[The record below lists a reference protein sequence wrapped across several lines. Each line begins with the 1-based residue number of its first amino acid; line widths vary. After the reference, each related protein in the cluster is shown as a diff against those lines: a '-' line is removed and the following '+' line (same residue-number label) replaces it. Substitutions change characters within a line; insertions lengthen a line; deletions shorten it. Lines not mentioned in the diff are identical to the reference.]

1 MVTAVERD
9 KALQVG
15 LKDKEWRKIF
25 DGKSGMNEV
34 YYEIITRTP
43 SEVFRRV
50 ITRMVAATV
59 DESVFV
65 LTENGD
71 TGTVMYDQLCDYLL
85 NALAARNGDYD
96 SSIDGLDAYTA
107 AIAENMREI
116 GNGVGLRD
124 LAWYMYARADDD
136 TRHWIYVE
144 LVKRMGISVVL
155 TLILDLYKGYK
166 ICETKHQN
174 NRIFRLAMNAAQSEK
189 ERIADRL
196 EKEIENTITI
206 ARKESNYNN
215 FRAAL
220 IFDMGQIYNI
230 FTPEKI
236 KKTGEVLELK
246 DFRAMIRAM

>member
-1 MVTAVERD
+1 MVSAVERD
-9 KALQVG
+9 KALQIG
-15 LKDKEWRKIF
+15 LKGKDWRKIF
-25 DGKSGMNEV
+25 DSKSGMNEV

-43 SEVFRRV
+43 DAVYRRV
-50 ITRMVAATV
+50 ITRMVAATI
-59 DESVFV
+59 DESAFV
-65 LTENGD
+65 LTEDGD
-71 TGTVMYDQLCDYLL
+71 TGALMYDKLCEYLL

-96 SSIDGLDAYTA
+96 SCIDGLDAYA
-107 AIAENMREI
+107 AAVAENMREI
-116 GNGVGLRD
+116 GNGAGLRD

-144 LVKRMGISVVL
+144 LVKQMGVSVVL

-166 ICETKHQN
+166 ICETKHQD
-174 NRIFRLAMNAAQSEK
+174 NRIFRLAMHAAQSEK
-189 ERIADRL
+189 ERIAERL

-215 FRAAL
+215 FRDAL
-220 IFDMGQIYNI
+220 IFDMEQIYNI
-230 FTPEKI
+230 FTP

>member
-9 KALQVG
+9 KALQIG
-15 LKDKEWRKIF
+15 LKTKDWKKIF

-43 SEVFRRV
+43 DEVYRRV
-50 ITRMVAATV
+50 LTRMVAATV

-65 LTENGD
+65 LTEDGD
-71 TGTVMYDQLCDYLL
+71 TGALMYDQLCEYML
-85 NALAARNGDYD
+85 NALAAKNGDYD
-96 SSIDGLDAYTA
+96 SCIDGLDAYA
-107 AIAENMREI
+107 AAVAENMREI

-124 LAWYMYARADDD
+124 LAWYMYARTDDE

-166 ICETKHQN
+166 IGETKYADD
-174 NRIFRLAMNAAQSEK
+174 RIFRLARDATQSQK
-189 ERIADRL
+189 ERIADSL

-206 ARKESNYNN
+206 ARKESNYNT
-215 FRAAL
+215 FRDTL

-230 FTPEKI
+230 FAPEKI
-236 KKTGEVLELK
+236 KKPGEVLEIK

>member
-1 MVTAVERD
+1 MVSAVERD

-15 LKDKEWRKIF
+15 LKDKDWRKIF

-50 ITRMVAATV
+50 ITRMVAATI

-65 LTENGD
+65 LTEDGD
-71 TGTVMYDQLCDYLL
+71 TGTVMYDQLCEYLL
-85 NALAARNGDYD
+85 NALAAKNGDYD
-96 SSIDGLDAYTA
+96 SCIDGLDAYTA

-124 LAWYMYARADDD
+124 LAWYMYARADDE
-136 TRHWIYVE
+136 TRHWIYEE
-144 LVKRMGISVVL
+144 LVKRMGVSVVL

-166 ICETKHQN
+166 ICETKHQDD
-174 NRIFRLAMNAAQSEK
+174 RIFRLAMNAAQSEK
-189 ERIADRL
+189 ERIAEHL
-196 EKEIENTITI
+196 EKEIESTITI

-236 KKTGEVLELK
+236 KKNGEVLEIK

>member
-9 KALQVG
+9 KALQIG
-15 LKDKEWRKIF
+15 LKDKDWRKIF

-43 SEVFRRV
+43 DEVYRRV

-59 DESVFV
+59 DESAFV
-65 LTENGD
+65 LTEDGD
-71 TGTVMYDQLCDYLL
+71 TGALMYDQLCEYLL
-85 NALAARNGDYD
+85 NALAAKNGDYD
-96 SSIDGLDAYTA
+96 SCIEGLDAYA
-107 AIAENMREI
+107 AAVAENMREI
-116 GNGVGLRD
+116 GNAVGLRD
-124 LAWYMYARADDD
+124 LAWYMYARTDDD

-166 ICETKHQN
+166 IGETKYADD
-174 NRIFRLAMNAAQSEK
+174 RIFRLAMNATKSEK
-189 ERIADRL
+189 ERIADSL

-215 FRAAL
+215 FKAAL
-220 IFDMGQIYNI
+220 IFDMQRIYNI

-236 KKTGEVLELK
+236 KKNSEVLELK

>member
-1 MVTAVERD
+1 MVSAVERD

-15 LKDKEWRKIF
+15 LKAKDWRKIF

-43 SEVFRRV
+43 DEVYRRV

-65 LTENGD
+65 LTEDGD
-71 TGTVMYDQLCDYLL
+71 TGTLMYDQLCEYLL
-85 NALAARNGDYD
+85 NDLAAKNGDYD
-96 SSIDGLDAYTA
+96 SCIEGLDAYTA

-116 GNGVGLRD
+116 GNAIGLRD

-136 TRHWIYVE
+136 TRHWIYEE
-144 LVKRMGISVVL
+144 LVKRMGVSVVL

-166 ICETKHQN
+166 IGETKYADD
-174 NRIFRLAMNAAQSEK
+174 RIFRLAMNATQSEK
-189 ERIADRL
+189 ERIADSL

-206 ARKESNYNN
+206 ARKESNYNT

-220 IFDMGQIYNI
+220 IFDMQRIYNI

>member
-1 MVTAVERD
+1 MVSAVERD
-9 KALQVG
+9 KALQIG
-15 LKDKEWRKIF
+15 LKDKDWRKIF
-25 DGKSGMNEV
+25 DGKSGMNEA

-59 DESVFV
+59 DESIFV
-65 LTENGD
+65 LTEDGD
-71 TGTVMYDQLCDYLL
+71 TGAWKYDQLCEYLL
-85 NALAARNGDYD
+85 MALAARNGDYD
-96 SSIDGLDAYTA
+96 SCIEGLDAYA
-107 AIAENMREI
+107 AAVAENMREI

-124 LAWYMYARADDD
+124 LAWYMYSQADDE
-136 TRHWIYVE
+136 TRHWIYEE
-144 LVKRMGISVVL
+144 LVKKMGVSVVL

-166 ICETKHQN
+166 ICETKHQD
-174 NRIFRLAMNAAQSEK
+174 NRIFREAMNAAQSEK
-189 ERIADRL
+189 ERIAERL

-236 KKTGEVLELK
+236 KKPGEVLELK

>member
-1 MVTAVERD
+1 MVSAVERD
-9 KALQVG
+9 KALQIG
-15 LKDKEWRKIF
+15 LKGKDWRRIF

-43 SEVFRRV
+43 DEVYRRV
-50 ITRMVAATV
+50 LTRMVAATI

-65 LTENGD
+65 LTEDGD
-71 TGTVMYDQLCDYLL
+71 TGTVMYDQLCEYLL
-85 NALAARNGDYD
+85 NALAAKNGDYD
-96 SSIDGLDAYTA
+96 SCIEGLDAYAA

-116 GNGVGLRD
+116 GNAIGLRE

-136 TRHWIYVE
+136 TRHWIYEE
-144 LVKRMGISVVL
+144 LVKKMGISVVL

-166 ICETKHQN
+166 IGETKCADD
-174 NRIFRLAMNAAQSEK
+174 RIFRLAMNATQSEK
-189 ERIADRL
+189 GRIADSL

-206 ARKESNYNN
+206 ARKESNYNT
-215 FRAAL
+215 FRGAL
-220 IFDMGQIYNI
+220 IFDMQRIYNM

-246 DFRAMIRAM
+246 DFREMIKAM

>member
-1 MVTAVERD
+1 MVSAVERD
-9 KALQVG
+9 KALQIG
-15 LKDKEWRKIF
+15 LKGKDWRKIF
-25 DGKSGMNEV
+25 DSKSGMNEA

-43 SEVFRRV
+43 DEVYRRV

-59 DESVFV
+59 DESNFV
-65 LTENGD
+65 LTEDGD
-71 TGTVMYDQLCDYLL
+71 TGALMYDQLCEYLL

-96 SSIDGLDAYTA
+96 SCIEGLDAYAA

-116 GNGVGLRD
+116 GNAVGLRD
-124 LAWYMYARADDD
+124 LAWYMYSRTDDD

-166 ICETKHQN
+166 IGETKYADD
-174 NRIFRLAMNAAQSEK
+174 RIFRLAMNATQSEK
-189 ERIADRL
+189 ERIADSL

-220 IFDMGQIYNI
+220 IFDMQRIYNI
-230 FTPEKI
+230 FTPKKI

>member
-1 MVTAVERD
+1 MVSAVERD

-15 LKDKEWRKIF
+15 LKDKDWRKIF

-43 SEVFRRV
+43 DEVYRRV
-50 ITRMVAATV
+50 ITRMTAATI

-65 LTENGD
+65 LTEDGD
-71 TGTVMYDQLCDYLL
+71 TGTVMYDQLCEYLL
-85 NALAARNGDYD
+85 NALAAKNGDYD
-96 SSIDGLDAYTA
+96 SCIEGLDAYA
-107 AIAENMREI
+107 AAVAENMREI

-124 LAWYMYARADDD
+124 LAWYMYARTDDD

-166 ICETKHQN
+166 IGETKYADD
-174 NRIFRLAMNAAQSEK
+174 RIFRLTMNASQSEK

>member
-1 MVTAVERD
+1 MVSAVERD
-9 KALQVG
+9 KALQIG
-15 LKDKEWRKIF
+15 LKGKDWRRIF

-43 SEVFRRV
+43 DEVYRRV
-50 ITRMVAATV
+50 LTRMVAATI

-65 LTENGD
+65 LTEDGD
-71 TGTVMYDQLCDYLL
+71 TGTVMYDQLCEYLL
-85 NALAARNGDYD
+85 NALAAKNGDYD
-96 SSIDGLDAYTA
+96 SCIEGLDAYAA

-116 GNGVGLRD
+116 GNAIGLRE

-136 TRHWIYVE
+136 TRHWIYEE
-144 LVKRMGISVVL
+144 LVKKMGISVVL

-166 ICETKHQN
+166 IGETKCADD
-174 NRIFRLAMNAAQSEK
+174 RIFRLAMNATQSEK
-189 ERIADRL
+189 ERIADSL

-206 ARKESNYNN
+206 ARKESNYNT
-215 FRAAL
+215 FRGAL
-220 IFDMGQIYNI
+220 IFDMQRIYNI

>member
-1 MVTAVERD
+1 MVSAVERD
-9 KALQVG
+9 KALQIG
-15 LKDKEWRKIF
+15 LKGKDWRRIF

-43 SEVFRRV
+43 DEVYRRV
-50 ITRMVAATV
+50 LTRMVAATI

-65 LTENGD
+65 LTEDGD
-71 TGTVMYDQLCDYLL
+71 TGTVIYDQLCEYLL
-85 NALAARNGDYD
+85 NALAAKNGDYD
-96 SSIDGLDAYTA
+96 SCIEGLDAYAA

-116 GNGVGLRD
+116 GNAIGLRE

-136 TRHWIYVE
+136 TRHWIYEE
-144 LVKRMGISVVL
+144 LVKKMGISVVL

-166 ICETKHQN
+166 IGETKCADD
-174 NRIFRLAMNAAQSEK
+174 RIFRLAMNATQSEK
-189 ERIADRL
+189 ERIADSL

-206 ARKESNYNN
+206 ARKESNYNT
-215 FRAAL
+215 FRGAL
-220 IFDMGQIYNI
+220 IFDMQRIYNI